1 MFLCLRRRTW
11 KRPIVRAIHPC
22 TGPASMAAKVSS
34 SYYWPM
40 EQVLQ
45 PSTGEVLIGGQ
56 HCQAVHQVKHA
67 PRGIAQIGRQPCYCL
82 IICQQGPVAAVG
94 TVGRQLMSVLANHT
108 RMQSWTL

>member
-1 MFLCLRRRTW
+1 M
-11 KRPIVRAIHPC
+11 RAIQPC
-22 TGPASMAAKVSS
+22 TGPASMAAKVLS

-40 EQVLQ
+40 EHVLQ

-67 PRGIAQIGRQPCYCL
+67 PCGNAQTVWQPCYCL
-82 IICQQGPVAAVG
+82 IMCQQGPVAAVG
-94 TVGRQLMSVLANHT
+94 TVGRQLMSVLVNHT